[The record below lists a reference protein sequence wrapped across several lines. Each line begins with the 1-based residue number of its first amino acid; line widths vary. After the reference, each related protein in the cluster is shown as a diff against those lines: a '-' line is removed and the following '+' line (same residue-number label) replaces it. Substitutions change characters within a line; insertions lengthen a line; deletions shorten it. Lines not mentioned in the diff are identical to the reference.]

1 SPFDLDFLRSPRVP
15 GGFWRF
21 PEMRFQKC
29 LSVRGPPES
38 SSCSSSCSSFSNGG
52 ASSSSFSVMGIYIGV
67 VYTIGRFLR
76 MVFQDSSKRMIYEEL
91 PDTARL
97 TDLCNGIYTA
107 RITGDLYREH
117 EFYYEL
123 VRIYRSPEL
132 LLEISGKW
140 GNRGGAA
147 GALPV
152 Q

>member
-117 EFYYEL
+117 ESSTTSSSASTAA
-123 VRIYRSPEL
+123 RSSFWRSL
-132 LLEISGKW
+132 GSGAT
-140 GNRGGAA
+140 GVAPPGRS
-147 GALPV
+147 LC
-152 Q
+152 